1 MIRPSSPLTMLL
13 SRHTRRR
20 GSSGSELS
28 RVERARF
35 GLGAGPHQAG
45 RYPHRSAF
53 DRCGVTWHQRSAA
66 GGTSTKSATRSQSS
80 VHDGLFPK
88 CHRPP
93 RSARSWRRDD
103 PKANHTRG
111 PRGTDTRFARCR
123 HRTVRRPLI
132 SSHPSASERL
142 LVCRERSIVR
152 GDEGRIMTRPSS
164 RPEARS
170 LLGYQTANELG
181 APVASSI
188 PAQLPGHEPASAR
201 MGYEDGHALFLR
213 Y

>member
-1 MIRPSSPLTMLL
+1 MGRGDGLPAEAAPL
-13 SRHTRRR
+13 HAAD
-20 GSSGSELS
+20 GSKSGT
-28 RVERARF
+28 
-35 GLGAGPHQAG
+35 LG
-45 RYPHRSAF
+45 R
-53 DRCGVTWHQRSAA
+53 
-66 GGTSTKSATRSQSS
+66 
-80 VHDGLFPK
+80 HDGRWF
-88 CHRPP
+88 RQ
-93 RSARSWRRDD
+93 
-103 PKANHTRG
+103 
-111 PRGTDTRFARCR
+111 
-123 HRTVRRPLI
+123 
-132 SSHPSASERL
+132 HPQWATARL

>member
-1 MIRPSSPLTMLL
+1 MIGMVEVAALAANAEGSPPVVARTVTGRRTSSNAIAGSRSYWPSAHRYSIATFWPSTKPFSPRP
-13 SRHTRRR
+13 RRNAATRCAV
-20 GSSGSELS
+20 SSGDL
-28 RVERARF
+28 A
-35 GLGAGPHQAG
+35 L
-45 RYPHRSAF
+45 RYPITGIAVCCAR
-53 DRCGVTWHQRSAA
+53 AA
-66 GGTSTKSATRSQSS
+66 SGHATAA
-80 VHDGLFPK
+80 
-88 CHRPP
+88 P
-93 RSARSWRRDD
+93 RSVMNWRR
-103 PKANHTRG
+103 
-111 PRGTDTRFARCR
+111 
-123 HRTVRRPLI
+123 
-132 SSHPSASERL
+132 